1 MCRLLFAPSSKA
13 ACTLKGRFL
22 DIHSSITLAV
32 VVLFFWQSLKYGAW
46 QWFWASIVIWLA
58 AAWFSAELLPRVMG
72 VTHAANL
79 YLAHAYI
86 LPASVFFWV
95 NHVQKQPDA
104 QEYRSTA
111 GPMLTYFAQS
121 LLAMHCALALTAATT
136 YAIFPDGFSV
146 YVAAALGAF
155 YMQPALWWGM
165 TLWLMAMAALA
176 HWAWNAGEIVV
187 RARQIIVLSVLA
199 FALQA
204 AFIVL
209 DLKQRFQAF
218 L

>member
-1 MCRLLFAPSSKA
+1 M
-13 ACTLKGRFL
+13 
-22 DIHSSITLAV
+22 
-32 VVLFFWQSLKYGAW
+32 LFFWQSLKYGAW

-86 LPASVFFWV
+86 LLASIFFWV
-95 NHVQKQPDA
+95 NHVHKQPDV
-104 QEYRSTA
+104 QEYHSTA
-111 GPMLTYFAQS
+111 GQMLTYFAQS

-165 TLWLMAMAALA
+165 TLWLMVMAALA
-176 HWAWNAGEIVV
+176 HWAWNTGAVVV

>member
-1 MCRLLFAPSSKA
+1 M
-13 ACTLKGRFL
+13 

-58 AAWFSAELLPRVMG
+58 AAWFSAEFLPRVMG

-136 YAIFPDGFSV
+136 YTIFPEGFSV

-176 HWAWNAGEIVV
+176 HWAWNTGAVVV

-209 DLKQRFQAF
+209 DLKQRFQVF

>member
-1 MCRLLFAPSSKA
+1 M
-13 ACTLKGRFL
+13 

-86 LPASVFFWV
+86 LLASVFFWV

-111 GPMLTYFAQS
+111 GPMLTYFA
-121 LLAMHCALALTAATT
+121 
-136 YAIFPDGFSV
+136 
-146 YVAAALGAF
+146 
-155 YMQPALWWGM
+155 
-165 TLWLMAMAALA
+165 
-176 HWAWNAGEIVV
+176 
-187 RARQIIVLSVLA
+187 R
-199 FALQA
+199 
-204 AFIVL
+204 
-209 DLKQRFQAF
+209 RFQRVRRCRVGRVLYAACTLVGHDPVADGHGRIGTLGVECGRNRCPRTADYRVERAGICLAGCF
-218 L
+218 YRVGFETALPSIFMKRPIKNRP

>member
-1 MCRLLFAPSSKA
+1 M
-13 ACTLKGRFL
+13 
-22 DIHSSITLAV
+22 
-32 VVLFFWQSLKYGAW
+32 LFFWQSLKYGAW

-111 GPMLTYFAQS
+111 GPILTYFAQS
-121 LLAMHCALALTAATT
+121 LLAMHCALALTAVTT

-176 HWAWNAGEIVV
+176 HWAWNTGAIVADYRIERAGIC
-187 RARQIIVLSVLA
+187 LA
-199 FALQA
+199 GCFYRVGFETALPSI
-204 AFIVL
+204 FIKRPMEKPP
-209 DLKQRFQAF
+209 LKFQGRFF
-218 L
+218 

>member
-1 MCRLLFAPSSKA
+1 M
-13 ACTLKGRFL
+13 
-22 DIHSSITLAV
+22 
-32 VVLFFWQSLKYGAW
+32 LFFWQSLKYGAW

-58 AAWFSAELLPRVMG
+58 ATWFSAELLPRVMG

-86 LPASVFFWV
+86 LLASIFFWV
-95 NHVQKQPDA
+95 NHVQKQPGS
-104 QEYRSTA
+104 QQYHST
-111 GPMLTYFAQS
+111 GGRLLTYFAQS
-121 LLAMHCALALTAATT
+121 LLAMHCALALTAVTT
-136 YAIFPDGFSV
+136 YAIFPEGFSV

-155 YMQPALWWGM
+155 YMQPAIWWGM

-176 HWAWNAGEIVV
+176 HWAWNTGAVVV